1 MSHEQPTRGSFPR
14 GGRRGGGFRPDFGNR
29 YYVRGSPNTRGRRGG
44 SGPAAPPSFPPG
56 ADIKEGLDMS
66 KIIETI
72 PAPARPTAPAAALPI
87 ENVKY
92 LASYN
97 WDDTEKPTIVV
108 PGSPPQW
115 TGRALPF
122 TLQPDDG
129 SNFIDQNNA
138 HSSEYPMLPLFTAAD
153 AIHGK
158 KAPVDWP
165 TVDVI
170 TDRNGLRK
178 LLRWLSPSA
187 GREVRDFRIDVDLI
201 GTKTILLGRWED
213 RMHHPPNGRSFGFAF
228 EAATTRPAPGCP
240 SSGHHRAITYDMHD
254 MKMIVRF
261 EVDACLPTDAGPVT
275 ATKTADEKRST
286 KETAASVDDL
296 VDALGS
302 MDLLGSAPA
311 MTKEL
316 INVVRAGTQVP
327 QEALVE
333 VASRS
338 TYFVDQLD
346 WNELYPQLA
355 ISQTHEFRL
364 GVHERGTFTQLR
376 EWQIDY
382 PGSGSSSSDSG
393 MPDLTAQRK
402 ELAMQMVRLARVL
415 EDVQELA
422 ISRGPGPAGSFS
434 LVCVDGK
441 LRVYERS
448 NKNKTCLPPDVMAR
462 FSGSED

>member
-1 MSHEQPTRGSFPR
+1 MSHEQPTRRSFPR
-14 GGRRGGGFRPDFGNR
+14 GGRGGGFRPDLGNQH
-29 YYVRGSPNTRGRRGG
+29 YVRSSPNTRARRGG
-44 SGPAAPPSFPPG
+44 SGPAAPPGFPPG
-56 ADIKEGLDMS
+56 ADIKEGLDTS
-66 KIIETI
+66 KIKTI
-72 PAPARPTAPAAALPI
+72 TAPARPRAPTALPI
-87 ENVKY
+87 ANVKY

-97 WDDTEKPTIVV
+97 WDNTERSTIVV

-115 TGRALPF
+115 TGCALPF

-138 HSSEYPMLPLFTAAD
+138 RSSEYPMLPLFTAAD

-165 TVDVI
+165 TVDII

-187 GREVRDFRIDVDLI
+187 GKDVRDFRIDVDLI

-213 RMHHPPNGRSFGFAF
+213 RMHHPPTGRSFGFAF

-261 EVDACLPTDAGPVT
+261 EVDACLPTDAGS
-275 ATKTADEKRST
+275 ARLRKLLIRSVLPRRRQRLSMT
-286 KETAASVDDL
+286 C
-296 VDALGS
+296 

-311 MTKEL
+311 TTKKP

-338 TYFVDQLD
+338 AYFVDQLD

-376 EWQIDY
+376 EWQIDS
-382 PGSGSSSSDSG
+382 PGSGSSSG
-393 MPDLTAQRK
+393 IPDLTAQRK

-434 LVCVDGK
+434 LVCVGGK
-441 LRVYERS
+441 LRAYGRS
-448 NKNKTCLPPDVMAR
+448 DKNKTCLPPDVMAR
-462 FSGSED
+462 FSRSEG

>member
-1 MSHEQPTRGSFPR
+1 M
-14 GGRRGGGFRPDFGNR
+14 
-29 YYVRGSPNTRGRRGG
+29 
-44 SGPAAPPSFPPG
+44 A
-56 ADIKEGLDMS
+56 

-72 PAPARPTAPAAALPI
+72 PAPARPTAPAALPI

-97 WDDTEKPTIVV
+97 WVDTEKPTIIV

-115 TGRALPF
+115 AGRAIPF
-122 TLQPDDG
+122 TLQPDVG
-129 SNFIDQNNA
+129 SDFLDQNNA
-138 HSSEYPMLPLFTAAD
+138 RSYEYPMLPLFTAAD

-187 GREVRDFRIDVDLI
+187 GREVRDFRIDADLI
-201 GTKTILLGRWED
+201 GTKTVLLSRWED
-213 RMHHPPNGRSFGFAF
+213 RNHWTDYPPTGRSFGFAF

-240 SSGHHRAITYDMHD
+240 SSGYHRAITYDMHD

-261 EVDACLPTDAGPVT
+261 EVDACLPTDAGPAT

-286 KETAASVDDL
+286 KETAASVGDL

-311 MTKEL
+311 TTKVL

-338 TYFVDQLD
+338 AFFVDQLD

-355 ISQTHEFRL
+355 ISQIHEFRL
-364 GVHERGTFTQLR
+364 DRLSRLWLVVVGLGHARSHCEC
-376 EWQIDY
+376 
-382 PGSGSSSSDSG
+382 
-393 MPDLTAQRK
+393 K
-402 ELAMQMVRLARVL
+402 ELAVQMVRLARVL

-441 LRVYERS
+441 LHAYGRS
-448 NKNKTCLPPDVMAR
+448 HNKTCLPPDVMAR
-462 FSGSED
+462 FAGGED

>member
-1 MSHEQPTRGSFPR
+1 MSHEQPTRGSFSRGR
-14 GGRRGGGFRPDFGNR
+14 GGRGFRPDFGNR
-29 YYVRGSPNTRGRRGG
+29 YYVRGSPNTRGRRRGH
-44 SGPAAPPSFPPG
+44 GPATPPGFPPE

-66 KIIETI
+66 RAIETI
-72 PAPARPTAPAAALPI
+72 PVPARPTAPTALPI

-92 LASYN
+92 VASYN
-97 WDDTEKPTIVV
+97 WADMEKPTIVV
-108 PGSPPQW
+108 PA
-115 TGRALPF
+115 RRR
-122 TLQPDDG
+122 LQLC
-129 SNFIDQNNA
+129 DQNTA
-138 HSSEYPMLPLFTAAD
+138 RSSEYPMLPLFTAAD

-187 GREVRDFRIDVDLI
+187 GREVCDFRIDVDLL
-201 GTKTILLGRWED
+201 GTKTILLSRWEE
-213 RMHHPPNGRSFGFAF
+213 RMRHPPTGRSFGFAF

-240 SSGHHRAITYDMHD
+240 RSGHHRAITYEILERTHVLSWQDMLD
-254 MKMIVRF
+254 MKMVVRF
-261 EVDACLPTDAGPVT
+261 EVDACLPTDAGPAT
-275 ATKTADEKRST
+275 TTKTPDEKRST

-296 VDALGS
+296 VGALGS

-311 MTKEL
+311 ATEEPV

-327 QEALVE
+327 QETLVE

-338 TYFVDQLD
+338 TYYVDQLD

-355 ISQTHEFRL
+355 LSQTHAFRL
-364 GVHERGTFTQLR
+364 GVHERGTFTELR
-376 EWQIDY
+376 EWQVDG
-382 PGSGSSSSDSG
+382 PGSDSSSSDSDI
-393 MPDLTAQRK
+393 PDLTAQRK
-402 ELAMQMVRLARVL
+402 EMAVQMVRLSRVL

-434 LVCVDGK
+434 LVCVGGK
-441 LRVYERS
+441 LRAYGRS
-448 NKNKTCLPPDVMAR
+448 DNNKKTCLPPDVMAR
-462 FSGSED
+462 FAGGED